1 MAPVRKP
8 LPLTSA
14 STVVANQDLDWISH
28 RDSLIV
34 LLNCM
39 ALEPKKS
46 TAFFYE
52 GPKRDYAGPIQM
64 KTEKKV
70 IQIDED
76 VWEDA

>member
-1 MAPVRKP
+1 MAPIRKP
-8 LPLTSA
+8 LPPTSV
-14 STVVANQDLDWISH
+14 STVVASKDLDWISH
-28 RDSLIV
+28 RDSLII

-52 GPKRDYAGPIQM
+52 GDERDYVGPVPI

-70 IQIDED
+70 IKIVEDEWED
-76 VWEDA
+76 V